1 MFDVQMTHRNTQE
14 LLNIAQCTSYDAYSQ
29 YEVWSLHVSVFSLH
43 EDTHDHA
50 DVCTAAVGTAV
61 ERSHSVRTTHKS
73 ERVRMALPRTLH
85 AVPRLQDGKAAAQL
99 NSVKS
104 TPSLSTSCS
113 GVTSYGA
120 LGHVPPRLLT
130 ILFLVHFGVHLTAN
144 YPSIV

>member
-73 ERVRMALPRTLH
+73 ERVRMALPFTRCRAYKT
-85 AVPRLQDGKAAAQL
+85 VKRLL
-99 NSVKS
+99 NSTLWNPLRHCPPLAVAS
-104 TPSLSTSCS
+104 P
-113 GVTSYGA
+113 A
-120 LGHVPPRLLT
+120 MGHWDTCLLD
-130 ILFLVHFGVHLTAN
+130 F
-144 YPSIV
+144 